1 MPECASLRRANAL
14 GLGTEGRMSDETATL
29 GELQTEFK
37 GLAGQLVVIT
47 ERRTVLAGLIEKRKT
62 LTLEKVKAMPE
73 DERELV
79 KRYLNGE
86 EGK

>member
-1 MPECASLRRANAL
+1 
-14 GLGTEGRMSDETATL
+14 MSDETATL
-29 GELQTEFK
+29 DELQDEFK
-37 GLAGQLVVIT
+37 GLADQLVVVT
-47 ERRTVLAGLIEKRKT
+47 ERRTVLAGLIERRRT

-86 EGK
+86 ENFDLSATVR